1 MKHMIY
7 TIPAA
12 DKQLQTFKCDEETK
26 CEIHDLLEN
35 GLSELDVLRIE
46 SEPGNGKSH
55 LLQAIAIELRE
66 KRVRIAY
73 LHFKEGDSFL
83 DLSVYLH
90 NDILNASFLCIENAD
105 IPLKHHSS
113 AEFIDFIKA
122 FANNKGK
129 LIYSLVSSKDENT
142 SNRIESCFDG
152 KLNILSLP
160 PISSEIRKKWAE
172 EILGKLKYEKL
183 PEDLFTVAQSNKDFL
198 VALAPIKQGIQL
210 LKGNDYAFNQRFEE
224 QINTIRLELRKRNL
238 SIAELQLEKAAII
251 RKQEYE
257 KAADL
262 REKEREYLR
271 EIRNLHQW
279 VKNLREELH
288 FVPGHLNLLFSLT
301 VLQNEFETERN
312 AINQLNTAI
321 NLRLD
326 ALEDDINYKKQ
337 LGTEVQWT
345 SEMEELR
352 EWKAAIDGFN
362 KFNRR

>member
-7 TIPAA
+7 SIPAA

-26 CEIHDLLEN
+26 REIHDLLEN

-66 KRVRIAY
+66 KRTRIAY

-90 NDILNASFLCIENAD
+90 NDILNTSFLCIENVD
-105 IPLKHHSS
+105 IPLNHNSS

-129 LIYSLVSSKDENT
+129 LIYCLESSKDEST

-160 PISSEIRKKWAE
+160 PISSELREKWAE
-172 EILGKLKYEKL
+172 EILGKLEYEKL
-183 PEDLFTVAQSNKDFL
+183 PADIVRAAQSNKDFL
-198 VALAPIKQGIQL
+198 VALAPIKESIQL
-210 LKGNDYAFNQRFEE
+210 LKGNDHAFNQRFEE